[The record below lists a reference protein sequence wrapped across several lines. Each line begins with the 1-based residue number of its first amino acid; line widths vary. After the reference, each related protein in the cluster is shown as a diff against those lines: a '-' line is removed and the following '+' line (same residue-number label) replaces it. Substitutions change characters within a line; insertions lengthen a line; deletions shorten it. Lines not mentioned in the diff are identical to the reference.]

1 MKILLEYQ
9 KNVQI
14 IKNSRFIAEAFCISS
29 AQESRLK
36 LQEQKQKYFDSSHVC
51 HAFICGSKGEVCG
64 MSDDG
69 EPSGTAGRPILDV
82 LKGSLITNILVTV
95 TRYFGGTL
103 LGTGGLVHAYS
114 NGTKEL
120 LALCKTEELVKK
132 LNFSF
137 LADYSFYEEIKRHF
151 SKFNISQLSEDF
163 SSSVTLSGK
172 IYSNQKEEFS
182 NLVKNLSKG
191 KSQVLYGDD
200 LCI

>member
-14 IKNSRFIAEAFCISS
+14 IKSSRFIAEAFCISS
-29 AQESRLK
+29 AQESREK
-36 LQEQKQKYFDSSHVC
+36 LHEQKQKYFDSSHVC
-51 HAFICGSKGEVCG
+51 HAFICGSQAEVNG

-69 EPSGTAGRPILDV
+69 EPSGTAGRPMLDV
-82 LKGSLITNILVTV
+82 LKGSEITNILVTI

-132 LNFSF
+132 LNFTF

-151 SKFNISQLSEDF
+151 SEFNISQLSEDF
-163 SSSVTLSGK
+163 SSNVNLSGK
-172 IYSNQKEEFS
+172 IYSSQKEEFS
-182 NLVKNLSKG
+182 ALVKNLSKG
-191 KSQVLYGDD
+191 KSQVLYGED

>member
-14 IKNSRFIAEAFCISS
+14 IKSSRFIAEAFCISS
-29 AQESRLK
+29 SKESREK
-36 LQEQKQKYFDSSHVC
+36 LQAQKKKYFDSSHVC
-51 HAFICGSKGEVCG
+51 HAFVCGDNGEING

-69 EPSGTAGRPILDV
+69 EPSGTAGRPMLDV
-82 LKGSLITNILVTV
+82 LKGSKITNILVTI

-103 LGTGGLVHAYS
+103 LGTGGLVHAY
-114 NGTKEL
+114 GDGIKAL
-120 LALCKTEELVKK
+120 LSLCKTEELVKK
-132 LNFSF
+132 LNFTF

-151 SKFNISQLSEDF
+151 SNFNISQLSEDF
-163 SSSVTLSGK
+163 SSSVKLSGK
-172 IYSNQKEEFS
+172 IFSSQKEEFS
-182 NLVKNLSKG
+182 VLVKNLSKG